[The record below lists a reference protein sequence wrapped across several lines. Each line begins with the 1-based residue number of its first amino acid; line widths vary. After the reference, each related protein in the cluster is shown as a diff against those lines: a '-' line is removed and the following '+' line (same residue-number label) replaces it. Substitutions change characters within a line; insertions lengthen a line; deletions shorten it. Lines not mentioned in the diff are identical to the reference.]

1 MRIDYNVRGEQR
13 KSLAA
18 AISQELQIP
27 ALYQGVPSFHYEIGG
42 LSLDKNGVLE
52 GTDNRELVADLQ
64 GLHGFIPASEEYEDS
79 PEWHDT
85 CDREDRDEYGN
96 WDGNEM
102 PYYREPRHTEEE
114 FGLGVHRADPAG
126 ENGMQASD
134 VPETEETNRLV
145 VEIPLDGFTSEK
157 LDNLFKMVNSKST
170 LLKAALGIDSLPIQV
185 GEDTIRFP
193 WFNGNLDGAHVKA
206 YSELVSLICNT
217 AKEKKRVTAK
227 AKETEGSQKYAFR
240 CYLISLGF
248 IGDEYKESRKV
259 LLSNLEGSPAY
270 KTPKKE
276 DVQ

>member
-96 WDGNEM
+96 WDGNET
-102 PYYREPRHTEEE
+102 PYYREPRYTEEE
-114 FGLGVHRADPAG
+114 FGLGVHRADPIG
-126 ENGMQASD
+126 ENGMQPSD
-134 VPETEETNRLV
+134 IPETEEPDSLV
-145 VEIPLDGFTSEK
+145 IELPLEGFTPST
-157 LDNLFKMVNSKST
+157 LDNLVKMVSAKGS
-170 LLKAALGIDSLPIQV
+170 LLKVALGTDSLPIQM

-193 WFNGNLDGAHVKA
+193 WFHGNLDAEHIKA
-206 YSELVSLICNT
+206 YSELVSLLCKT
-217 AKEKKRVTAK
+217 AMEKKRVTAK
-227 AKETEGSQKYAFR
+227 PKETEGSQKYALR

-248 IGDEYKESRKV
+248 IGDSYKESRKI
-259 LLSNLEGSPAY
+259 LLKNLPGSSAH
-270 KTPKKE
+270 KGGAADE
-276 DVQ
+276 